1 MARNKEEFS
10 DPIGG
15 SRHFFCRSL
24 SEGPGRLPQGF
35 LLVTKGTR
43 TLEPDTPGFFLGA
56 WYQMTCPGTQNA
68 VSVSGMKLP
77 NLAYIGGSVIVAIMA
92 LAVFVGGANA
102 CHHSAESAEQTS
114 AELPQTAGEKAE
126 VEA

>member
-1 MARNKEEFS
+1 M
-10 DPIGG
+10 
-15 SRHFFCRSL
+15 
-24 SEGPGRLPQGF
+24 
-35 LLVTKGTR
+35 TKGTR

-68 VSVSGMKLP
+68 VSVGGMKLP